1 MPLSLATASNLALA
15 AAVLA
20 GLAFAMSRS
29 IRLTPHAD
37 AAGER
42 S

>member
-1 MPLSLATASNLALA
+1 MPLSLAIASNLALA
-15 AAVLA
+15 AA